1 MNNHKIQAVRG
12 TKDLFGIDIARFNHI
27 IENAKKYSRIFG
39 FQELQ
44 TPIFEFSE
52 IFERNLGDNSDIINK
67 EVYKFL
73 DRGNN
78 HLTLRP
84 EFTAS
89 IVRAIIENSQLTNNL
104 PVKLFSYGPLFR
116 YDRPQKGRQRQFHQI
131 NFECFGDDSVFC
143 DVQNLILA
151 NKLLQ
156 ELGVKNNT
164 KLIINS
170 LGSNIIK
177 NLYQEELI
185 KFFSKYQDKLSED
198 SRSRLHKN
206 PLRILDSKDQ
216 QDIKISL
223 DAPKIKNF
231 FDDQSKSRFD
241 KILNL
246 LTIANIDFEV
256 DYRLVRGLDYYNSTV
271 FEFINNHQG
280 AQNAVLAGGRYD
292 NLSEQMG
299 GKNLPAFGFAGGIE
313 RIMIMI
319 EENNQFIENK
329 SRPIIVI
336 YIGEE
341 AQNLAFKIC
350 CELRE
355 NKFYTEFL
363 VSNNFKKQLKF
374 ATQINAKWVII
385 IGENEIK
392 NQELIVKNFD
402 EGKESKIT
410 NSKIVE
416 FLQQNQQ

>member
-216 QDIKISL
+216 QDIEISL

-319 EENNQFIENK
+319 EESNQFIENK
-329 SRPIIVI
+329 SRPIVVI

-341 AQNLAFKIC
+341 AQNLAFRIC

>member
-27 IENAKKYSRIFG
+27 IENAKKYSKIFG

-52 IFERNLGDNSDIINK
+52 IFERNLGDNSDIISK

-73 DRGNN
+73 DRGSNY
-78 HLTLRP
+78 LTLRP

-116 YDRPQKGRQRQFHQI
+116 YDRPQKGRQRQFHQV
-131 NFECFGDDSVFC
+131 NFECFGDDSIFC
-143 DVQNLILA
+143 DVQNLMLA

-156 ELGVKNNT
+156 ELGIKNNT

-170 LGSNIIK
+170 LGSNAIK

-185 KFFSKYQDKLSED
+185 KFFSKYQDQLSED
-198 SRSRLHKN
+198 SKARLHKN
-206 PLRILDSKDQ
+206 PLRILDSKNQ
-216 QDIKISL
+216 KDIEISL
-223 DAPKIKNF
+223 DAPQIKNF
-231 FDDQSKSRFD
+231 FDNDAKSRFD
-241 KILNL
+241 KILDL
-246 LTIANIDFEV
+246 LTASNIEFEV

-292 NLSEQMG
+292 NLSQQMG

-319 EENNQFIENK
+319 EENTQFTENK
-329 SRPIIVI
+329 SRPIVVI
-336 YIGEE
+336 YIGEDSE
-341 AQNLAFKIC
+341 NTAFNISCK
-350 CELRE
+350 LRE
-355 NKFYTEFL
+355 NNFYTEFMAN
-363 VSNNFKKQLKF
+363 SNFKKQLKF
-374 ATQINAKWVII
+374 ATQVNAKWVII

-402 EGKESKIT
+402 EGKETKIT
-410 NSKIVE
+410 NSKIIE
-416 FLQQNQQ
+416 FLQQNQ

>member
-216 QDIKISL
+216 QDIEISL

-329 SRPIIVI
+329 SRPIVVI

-341 AQNLAFKIC
+341 AQNLAFRIC
-350 CELRE
+350 CELRD